1 MWGDDS
7 TQKKGWNMPSKSEKK
22 TSEKATKKSRKV
34 SAREAAEVVLLSE
47 GRPMHYREISRVALE
62 RGIVAV
68 RGGRRPNPART
79 TKTIRSYLAGC
90 VQQDVK
96 FVRIEP
102 GVFDLKD
109 RTAPSEQ
116 KTENAS

>member
-1 MWGDDS
+1 
-7 TQKKGWNMPSKSEKK
+7 MPGKSKTTK
-22 TSEKATKKSRKV
+22 TTATKTAKKPQKV
-34 SAREAAEVVLLSE
+34 TAREAAEVVLLSE

-109 RTAPSEQ
+109 RTAQSD

>member
-1 MWGDDS
+1 
-7 TQKKGWNMPSKSEKK
+7 MPSKSDK
-22 TSEKATKKSRKV
+22 TKTKTTTTKKPKKV

-47 GRPMHYREISRVALE
+47 GRPMHYREISKVALE

-68 RGGRRPNPART
+68 RGGKRPNPART
-79 TKTIRSYLAGC
+79 MKTMRSYLAGC
-90 VQQDVK
+90 AQQDVK

-109 RTAPSEQ
+109 RTAKSEQ
-116 KTENAS
+116 KTKSAS

>member
-1 MWGDDS
+1 
-7 TQKKGWNMPSKSEKK
+7 MPSKSKTTKTTAAKSKK
-22 TSEKATKKSRKV
+22 PPKV
-34 SAREAAEVVLLSE
+34 SAREADEVVLLSE

-68 RGGRRPNPART
+68 RGGRRPNPDRT
-79 TKTIRSYLAGC
+79 TKTMRSYLADC
-90 VQQDVK
+90 AKQDVK

-109 RTAPSEQ
+109 RTAQSEQ
-116 KTENAS
+116 KTESAS